1 LLILPELRNYAFLWR
16 NSLSTKRGRMPA
28 PIPLQGAFAH
38 IVVSLHKELNGGA
51 APCGVVK
58 FYGKPHAEP
67 YRLAERLLVAQAVHM
82 GLVPADHPAAVS
94 QHHTAA
100 ASNASVT
107 HHHNNGS
114 GHHSNSYSSS
124 HHNEHRDA
132 RGLPFSGIF
141 AVGDNPAADVRGA
154 NLAGPPWV
162 SVLVRTGGC
171 GWVRYKGGVHVQ
183 SAMTL
188 QGQLELRSS
197 S

>member
-1 LLILPELRNYAFLWR
+1 MSFVHAAGTAQLCLFCGGTVSAHSVTTCLLLTPL
-16 NSLSTKRGRMPA
+16 
-28 PIPLQGAFAH
+28 LQGAFAH
-38 IVVSLHKELNGGA
+38 IVVSLHKELNN
-51 APCGVVK
+51 
-58 FYGKPHAEP
+58 
-67 YRLAERLLVAQAVHM
+67 
-82 GLVPADHPAAVS
+82 D
-94 QHHTAA
+94 
-100 ASNASVT
+100 
-107 HHHNNGS
+107 HHNNGN
-114 GHHSNSYSSS
+114 GHHHHHNTYSS
-124 HHNEHRDA
+124 HHNDHRDA